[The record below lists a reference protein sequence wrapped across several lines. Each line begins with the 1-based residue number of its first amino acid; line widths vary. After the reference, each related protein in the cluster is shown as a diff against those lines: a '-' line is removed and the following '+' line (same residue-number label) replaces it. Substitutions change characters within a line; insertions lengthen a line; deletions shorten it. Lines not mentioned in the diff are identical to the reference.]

1 MAKRPNPPKAS
12 GDKKK
17 YTWTAISVIFILV
30 GLVIVAMPTV
40 ILMFFGLLPT
50 MAAFLTDKTKQKTT
64 TFCVGAMNFAGLFPY
79 LYDLWGGANSLGT
92 AIEMLANV
100 FSLFV
105 IYGAAGF
112 GLLIFNWIPPI
123 IGSFLST
130 VNERRMKVLRK
141 RQRQLVEEWGDDV
154 GESEHAPS
162 KSTPAAPTPTEGPS
176 NPKTRATNA

>member
-1 MAKRPNPPKAS
+1 MANRPKSPKAA

-17 YTWTAISVIFILV
+17 LSWTVISIFCISI
-30 GLVIVAMPTV
+30 GLVVVAMPTV
-40 ILMFFGLLPT
+40 LLMFFGLLPT

-79 LYDLWGGANSLGT
+79 LYDLWGGANSLGS

-105 IYGAAGF
+105 IYGSAAF
-112 GLLIFNWIPPI
+112 GLLIFNWIPPV

-141 RQRQLVEEWGDDV
+141 RQRQLVEEWGDEV
-154 GESEHAPS
+154 GESQHAPS
-162 KSTPAAPTPTEGPS
+162 KTAPTPKKEGPS
-176 NPKTRATNA
+176 NPKTTATNA